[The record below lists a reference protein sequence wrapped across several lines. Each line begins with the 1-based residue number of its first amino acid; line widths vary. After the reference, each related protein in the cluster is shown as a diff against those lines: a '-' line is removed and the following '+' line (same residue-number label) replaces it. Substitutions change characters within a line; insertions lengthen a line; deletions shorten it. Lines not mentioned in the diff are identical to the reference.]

1 MKVKMLTAL
10 YVQSQRKF
18 LQHDV
23 NEVTDKMNRKLLECK
38 GVANEV
44 KTRILTYC
52 QLTKSLT
59 EQTVPIVYSTDWCRM
74 N

>member
-1 MKVKMLTAL
+1 M
-10 YVQSQRKF
+10 
-18 LQHDV
+18 
-23 NEVTDKMNRKLLECK
+23 NEVTHKMNGKLLEWK

-52 QLTKSLT
+52 QLSRSLT
-59 EQTVPIVYSTDWCRM
+59 EQTVPIVYSKDWCRM